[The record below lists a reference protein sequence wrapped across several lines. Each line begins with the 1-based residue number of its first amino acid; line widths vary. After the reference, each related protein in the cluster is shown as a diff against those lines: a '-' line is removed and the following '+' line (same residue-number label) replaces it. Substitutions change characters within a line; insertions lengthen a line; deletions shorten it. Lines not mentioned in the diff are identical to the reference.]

1 MRPYEVVCFK
11 PVPVSPSGF
20 DAPPKKLPRWACF
33 AFHHAQASSIRDRNS
48 HRNIILGENE
58 PCPVVTR
65 RSGLLS
71 GTGHPAR
78 DDGSSNHCPL
88 YSGQPGARQTETQ
101 RHPGLDRVPFPVPSS
116 KYPCNPHPT
125 FSILFLSNRA
135 VKSRGFSPEDR
146 RRVPFKKREETSW
159 LDEVS
164 SVPLQQALR
173 NLDRAFRNFFEGRA
187 HYPTFK
193 KKRHQQSA
201 TYASNAF
208 SWDGKSLTLA
218 KMDEP
223 LAIVWHRPLTEGCK
237 PSSVTITKDEK
248 KLAKAQRR
256 LAKRKKGSKNRA
268 KARLK
273 VARLH
278 KKIADRRRDYQ
289 HKLSTK
295 IIRENQVVCIESLQV
310 KNMVKNHS
318 LAKAISDVGWSEFV
332 RQLEYKA
339 EWYGRTLVKIDKWYP
354 SSKRCFACGHI
365 LDSLTLD
372 VRCWTCP
379 ECGVVHDRDVN
390 AAKNILAAGQA
401 VTACGESVRPGRAK
415 APTGDSRRSRKAS
428 RRREESPV
436 L

>member
-1 MRPYEVVCFK
+1 MKQKKAYKYRFYPTDEQKQLLARTFGCCRYVYNWALRERTDAYYKRGERLSYE
-11 PVPVSPSGF
+11 
-20 DAPPKKLPRWACF
+20 DTA
-33 AFHHAQASSIRDRNS
+33 
-48 HRNIILGENE
+48 HRL
-58 PCPVVTR
+58 V
-65 RSGLLS
+65 LL
-71 GTGHPAR
+71 
-78 DDGSSNHCPL
+78 
-88 YSGQPGARQTETQ
+88 
-101 RHPGLDRVPFPVPSS
+101 
-116 KYPCNPHPT
+116 
-125 FSILFLSNRA
+125 
-135 VKSRGFSPEDR
+135 
-146 RRVPFKKREETSW
+146 KKREETSW

-193 KKRHQQSA
+193 KKRHQQAA

-223 LAIVWHRPLTEGCK
+223 LAIVCHRPLPDGCK
-237 PSSVTITKDEK
+237 PSSVTITKDEAERYCDSILVEEDIKALEVTPKMVGLDLGLKSMVIESSGQTHGNPKFFAKDEK

-256 LAKRKKGSKNRA
+256 LAKKKKGSKNRA

-354 SSKRCFACGHI
+354 SSKRCFDCGHI

-372 VRCWTCP
+372 VRAWTCP
-379 ECGVVHDRDVN
+379 ECGVHHDRDIN
-390 AAKNILAAGQA
+390 AAKNILAVGLTVA
-401 VTACGESVRPGRAK
+401 ACGEAIRPGAVK
-415 APTGDSRRSRKAS
+415 TKPGKPPRSRKAS
-428 RRREESPV
+428 Q
-436 L
+436 

>member
-1 MRPYEVVCFK
+1 MKQKKAYTYRFYPTDEQKQLLARTFGCCRYVYNWALRERTDAYYKRGERLYYE
-11 PVPVSPSGF
+11 
-20 DAPPKKLPRWACF
+20 DT
-33 AFHHAQASSIRDRNS
+33 AQR
-48 HRNIILGENE
+48 L
-58 PCPVVTR
+58 V
-65 RSGLLS
+65 LL
-71 GTGHPAR
+71 
-78 DDGSSNHCPL
+78 
-88 YSGQPGARQTETQ
+88 
-101 RHPGLDRVPFPVPSS
+101 
-116 KYPCNPHPT
+116 
-125 FSILFLSNRA
+125 
-135 VKSRGFSPEDR
+135 
-146 RRVPFKKREETSW
+146 KKREETSW

-173 NLDRAFRNFFEGRA
+173 NLDRAFRHFFEGRA

-193 KKRHQQSA
+193 KKRHPQSA

-223 LAIVWHRPLTEGCK
+223 LAIVWHRPLPDGCK
-237 PSSVTITKDEK
+237 PSSVSITKDEAERYFVSILVEEDIKALEVTPKMVGLDLGLKSMVITSDGQTHGNPKFAARDEK

-256 LAKRKKGSKNRA
+256 LAKKKKGSKNRA

-295 IIRENQVVCIESLQV
+295 IIRENHVVCIESLQV

-332 RQLEYKA
+332 RQLEYKV

-354 SSKRCFACGHI
+354 SSKRCFDCGHI

-372 VRCWTCP
+372 VRAWTCP
-379 ECGVVHDRDVN
+379 ECGVHHDRDIN
-390 AAKNILAAGQA
+390 AAKNILAVGLTVA
-401 VTACGESVRPGRAK
+401 ACGEAVRPGAVK
-415 APTGDSRRSRKAS
+415 TKPGKPPRSRKAS
-428 RRREESPV
+428 Q
-436 L
+436 